1 MAVLHGG
8 IVVIVKVEVFILE
21 FRTSSGGSSSRSGLV
36 VVVVVCL
43 VVVVMV
49 VCLKFLIKISETWQ
63 KRTLLTLT

>member
-49 VCLKFLIKISETWQ
+49 VCLKF
-63 KRTLLTLT
+63 